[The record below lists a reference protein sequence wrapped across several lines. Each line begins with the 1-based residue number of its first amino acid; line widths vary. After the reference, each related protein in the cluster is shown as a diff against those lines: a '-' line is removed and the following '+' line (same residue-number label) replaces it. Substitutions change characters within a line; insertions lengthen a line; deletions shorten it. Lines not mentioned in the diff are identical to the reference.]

1 MRRDDTGATGAP
13 PAAGAEAAGAA
24 ADLLASSPVGPALDA
39 EAPPG
44 PPPEDEPSD
53 AGPLAGAGALEVLRR
68 GLAATPELRRGVVLS
83 VAMAVVTAAGKLAV
97 PVLVQQILD
106 RGVLG
111 PEGFRPGFVHGAAAV
126 TALVVLALYGLTRAT
141 YLRLVRTSEA
151 SLLALRVRAF
161 DHVHR
166 LSVAEHTEQ
175 RRGALVSRV
184 TSDIETLAQFLEWG
198 AISWIVNSV
207 MIVATFAVMAAYEWR
222 LALVALVAFLPLTV
236 LVPALQRRQLA
247 AQDRVRTAVGESL
260 SEVSETVAGAPVIQ
274 AYGLEDRARRRL
286 RSAID
291 RQYRAYLTAARYVA
305 AMFPLG
311 DLFGACALAGVVAVG
326 ATWGPGWGLGVGE
339 VVAFVFLINL
349 LLNPIAELSEVF
361 DQTQIAL
368 AGWRKVLGVLATPPD
383 VPEPAE
389 GVDLPRGPLEVEV
402 DRVSFAYRD
411 GVPVLHD
418 ISVRLPAGRSI
429 AIVGETGSGKTTFAK
444 LLCRLADPTAGTVRV
459 GGVDLRDADPAARRR
474 AIRLVPQDGF
484 LFDATLGDNVRI
496 GLGAGGG
503 AADDAQVRAA
513 FEALGLGWWLDE
525 LPLGLDTPVGERGG
539 RLSVGERQLVALA
552 RAQVGDPG
560 LLVLDEATSAVDA
573 ETERALARA
582 LERLSEGRTMVT
594 IAHRL
599 ATAESADLV
608 LVFDGGRI
616 VEQGTHAELVAAGG
630 TYAALYRSWLGN
642 TGAGALDG
650 DGDGPGQAD
659 AGGPTAPISA
669 R

>member
-1 MRRDDTGATGAP
+1 MRRDDTAAPGAP

-383 VPEPAE
+383 VPEPAD

-474 AIRLVPQDGF
+474 VIRLVPQDGF

-513 FEALGLGWWLDE
+513 FEVLGLGWWLDE

>member
-1 MRRDDTGATGAP
+1 MRRDDTAAPGAP

-513 FEALGLGWWLDE
+513 FEVLGLGWWLDE